1 MAASPEGLPTHEQA
15 ARELQHSM
23 AHLQQS
29 IADERLVLR
38 GQLAAADRHVE
49 QLQAELDSIEAAR
62 AKLLARLEHL
72 DQLEEAMRQVALAK
86 ARLRFV

>member
-29 IADERLVLR
+29 ITDERMVLR
-38 GQLAAADRHVE
+38 DQLAAANRHLE
-49 QLQAELDSIEAAR
+49 QLEAELASIEAAR
-62 AKLLARLEHL
+62 VKLLARLEHL
-72 DQLEEAMRQVALAK
+72 DRLEEAMRQVTLAK